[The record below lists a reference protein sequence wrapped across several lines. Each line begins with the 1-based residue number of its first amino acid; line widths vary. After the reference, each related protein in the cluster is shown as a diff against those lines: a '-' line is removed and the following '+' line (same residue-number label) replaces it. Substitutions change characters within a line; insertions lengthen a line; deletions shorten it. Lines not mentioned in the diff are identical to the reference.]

1 MPILIENNNYTNAYG
16 YSGSTYVSNAGD
28 TSILTLTVSELI
40 RVTTQGNPFSF
51 DPILNILSSPTVSWI
66 TEGIRV
72 GDIVRIRK
80 YDNSGTLI
88 ATHHANV
95 TSVTSTQL
103 NLDSWLAGL
112 FYDIS
117 ANEIMEVVPVVSVG
131 GLPRRRSDLLLEF
144 NHTLNNQTGSSA
156 SLIDGEKSQ
165 IFFSALDSLAVT
177 DVISGVFV
185 GNQSGQFLDNSEIE
199 YIGLNS
205 DGFHQY
211 EISIE
216 FANSGVFN
224 EEWFSA
230 SDCLKIFLRGLWSSK
245 QGEVF
250 NRTEFILDES
260 ANTGWFNEANNISIP
275 TGGAVILPISELK
288 FNTVNTVS
296 FELDLNG
303 TDVND
308 LAIGGVYIS
317 TDDSYY
323 KNKPTSQSNL
333 SYLLPTTVISV
344 GNTYTS
350 FANNGAE
357 WEVLV
362 FDIDVVSDVA
372 TVTLEITFNNAFQ
385 TFIDARDEDRLFYI
399 WSKVGNTNHLVYSD
413 QLSKGIPTGGVL
425 TMNSDFGYLDHSQNV
440 TSASG
445 DLTGFEADIED
456 DLAYY
461 GTFNL
466 EKFKTSYE
474 NINVRIEAFNT
485 ATDERFTLQQSNFSF
500 ASAIYQSST
509 GKYLLNQTQSINNE
523 LLNTSKKR
531 NAIVVLTGVEDSENY
546 EVSVYYPFVINWKYW
561 QSLSGV
567 NTDFAPNYNNNWFT
581 YANTGAW
588 DVRATIILTD
598 NGLNFEHSNTLMINN
613 YDANDDVDTTIVL
626 RKQSDNSIVTFIPKN
641 EPLII
646 ETTHVLN
653 SGGWDLQKIWGQ
665 ITVEPFENSPRWM
678 LSSIIDYDNNIVN
691 PLSPISGTL
700 LNLEFIFPNIIKFS
714 CNFDTT
720 KISTVKNVKIT
731 AKIKQGLENIV
742 TVYKLTTANEDKET
756 TDNELKILS

>member
-16 YSGSTYVSNAGD
+16 YSGATYVSNAGD
-28 TSILTLTVSELI
+28 TSILTLTVAELI

-51 DPILNILSSPTVSWI
+51 DPIMNILSSPTVSWI
-66 TEGIRV
+66 SEGIRV

-80 YDNSGTLI
+80 YTSAGVLS
-88 ATHHANV
+88 ATHYANV
-95 TSVTSTQL
+95 TSVTATNL
-103 NLDSWLAGL
+103 NLDTWSAGL

-131 GLPRRRSDLLLEF
+131 GVPRRRSDLLLEF
-144 NHTLNNQTGSSA
+144 NHALNNQIGSSA
-156 SLIDGEKSQ
+156 SLIDGEKTQ
-165 IFFSALDSLAVT
+165 IFFGQVNDLIV
-177 DVISGVFV
+177 SGAQGGFLI

-199 YIGLNS
+199 YIGLNA

-224 EEWFSA
+224 QDWFA
-230 SDCLKIFLRGLWSSK
+230 TSDCLKVFVRGLWASK
-245 QGEVF
+245 DNEVF
-250 NRTEFILDES
+250 NRAEFVLDES
-260 ANTGWFNEANNISIP
+260 ANTGWFNEANNISIA
-275 TGGAVILPISELK
+275 TGGSVVLPISELK

-296 FELDLNG
+296 FEVDLNG
-303 TDVND
+303 TDVDD

-323 KNKPTSQSNL
+323 KNKPTSQSKL

-350 FANNGAE
+350 NNNDGAE
-357 WEVLV
+357 WDVLV

-372 TVTLEITFNNAFQ
+372 TVTLEVTFNSDFQ

-399 WSKVGNTNHLVYSD
+399 WAKVGNTNHLVFSE
-413 QLSKGIPTGGVL
+413 QLSKEMPTGGVL
-425 TMNSDFGYLDHSQNV
+425 TMNSDYGFLDHAQNEV
-440 TSASG
+440 TAVGNS
-445 DLTGFEADIED
+445 TGFEADIED

-466 EKFKTSYE
+466 EKFKTTYE
-474 NINVRIEAFNT
+474 NINVRIEAYNT
-485 ATDERFTLQQSNFSF
+485 TTDERFTLQQTNFSF

-509 GKYLLNQTQSINNE
+509 GKYLLNQTQNINNE
-523 LLNTSKKR
+523 LLNTSEKR
-531 NAIVVLTGVEDSENY
+531 NAVVQLTGVEDSESY
-546 EVSVYYPFVINWKYW
+546 EVSIYYPFLINWKYW
-561 QSLSGV
+561 QSLTGV
-567 NTDFAPNYNNNWFT
+567 NTDFAPDFNNDWFP

-588 DVRATIILTD
+588 EVRATIVLTD
-598 NGLNFEHSNTLMINN
+598 NGLNFEHSNTLAINI

-626 RKQSDNSIVTFIPKN
+626 RKQSDNSVVTFIPKN

-653 SGGWDLQKIWGQ
+653 SGVWDLQKIWGQ

-678 LSSIIDYDNNIVN
+678 LSSIIDFDNNINN
-691 PLSPISGTL
+691 PLRPISGTL
-700 LNLEFIFPNIIKFS
+700 LNLDFIFPNIIKFS
-714 CNFDTT
+714 CNFDSS
-720 KISTVKNVKIT
+720 KLSTVKNVKIT

-742 TVYKLTTANEDKET
+742 TLNKLTTTNDDKET
-756 TDNELKILS
+756 TEDELKILS

>member
-1 MPILIENNNYTNAYG
+1 MPILIENNNYTNSYG
-16 YSGSTYVSNAGD
+16 YSGATYVSNAGD

-51 DPILNILSSPTVSWI
+51 DPILNILSSPTVSWVS
-66 TEGIRV
+66 EGIRV

-80 YDNSGTLI
+80 YTSAGVLS

-95 TSVTSTQL
+95 TSVTAQNL
-103 NLDSWLAGL
+103 NLDTWSAGL

-131 GLPRRRSDLLLEF
+131 GVPRRRSDLLLEF
-144 NHTLNNQTGSSA
+144 NHALNNQSGSSA
-156 SLIDGEKSQ
+156 SLIDGEKTQ
-165 IFFSALDSLAVT
+165 IFFGQVNDLIV
-177 DVISGVFV
+177 SGAQGGFLI
-185 GNQSGQFLDNSEIE
+185 GNQSGQFLDNAEIE
-199 YIGLNS
+199 YLGTNA
-205 DGFHQY
+205 DGFHKY

-224 EEWFSA
+224 QEWFST
-230 SDCLKIFLRGLWSSK
+230 SDCLKVFLRGLWSSK
-245 QGEVF
+245 DNEVF
-250 NRTEFILDES
+250 NRAEFVLDES
-260 ANTGWFNEANNISIP
+260 ANTGWFNEANNISVA
-275 TGGAVILPISELK
+275 TGGSVVLPISELK

-296 FELDLNG
+296 FEVDLNG
-303 TDVND
+303 TDVDD

-323 KNKPTSQSNL
+323 KNKPTSQSKL

-350 FANNGAE
+350 NNNAGAE

-362 FDIDVVSDVA
+362 FDIDVVGTIA
-372 TVTLEITFNNAFQ
+372 TVTLEITFNSAFQ

-399 WSKVGNTNHLVYSD
+399 WAKVGNTNHLVYSE
-413 QLSKGIPTGGVL
+413 QLSKEMPTGGELV
-425 TMNSDFGYLDHSQNV
+425 MNSDFGFLDHAQNEV
-440 TSASG
+440 TAVGNS
-445 DLTGFEADIED
+445 TGFTADIED

-466 EKFKTSYE
+466 EKFKTTYE

-485 ATDERFTLQQSNFSF
+485 VTDERFTLQQANFSF

-509 GKYLLNQTQSINNE
+509 GKYLLNQTQNINNE
-523 LLNTSKKR
+523 LLNTSEKR
-531 NAIVVLTGVEDSENY
+531 NAIVELTGVEDSESY
-546 EVSVYYPFVINWKYW
+546 EVSVYYPFLINWKYW
-561 QSLSGV
+561 QNLVGV
-567 NTDFAPNYNNNWFT
+567 NTDFAPGFNNDWFP

-588 DVRATIILTD
+588 EVRATIVLSD
-598 NGLNFEHSNTLMINN
+598 NGLNFEHSNTLAINN

-626 RKQSDNSIVTFIPKN
+626 RKKSDNSVVTFIPKN

-665 ITVEPFENSPRWM
+665 ISVEPFENSPRWI
-678 LSSIIDYDNNIVN
+678 LSSIIDFDNNINN
-691 PLSPISGTL
+691 PLRPISGTL
-700 LNLEFIFPNIIKFS
+700 LNLQFIFPNIIKFS
-714 CNFDTT
+714 CNFDTS
-720 KISTVKNVKIT
+720 KLSTVKNVKIT

-742 TVYKLTTANEDKET
+742 TVFKLTTADDDKET
-756 TDNELKILS
+756 TEDELKILS

>member
-16 YSGSTYVSNAGD
+16 YSGATYVSNAGD

-66 TEGIRV
+66 AEGIRV

-80 YDNSGTLI
+80 YTSAGVLS

-95 TSVTSTQL
+95 TSVTAQNL
-103 NLDSWLAGL
+103 NLDTWSAGL

-131 GLPRRRSDLLLEF
+131 GVPRRRSDLLLEF
-144 NHTLNNQTGSSA
+144 NHALNNQSGSSA

-165 IFFSALDSLAVT
+165 IFFGEVNVLIVGGAQGGFL
-177 DVISGVFV
+177 I
-185 GNQSGQFLDNSEIE
+185 GNQSGQFLDNAEIE
-199 YIGLNS
+199 YLGTNA

-224 EEWFSA
+224 QEWFSA

-245 QGEVF
+245 SGEVF

-275 TGGAVILPISELK
+275 NGGIVIDAINELK
-288 FNTVNTVS
+288 YNVANQVV
-296 FELDLNG
+296 FEVDLAG

-308 LAIGGVYIS
+308 LAIGAVYASI
-317 TDDSYY
+317 DDSYY
-323 KNKPTSQSNL
+323 KNKPTNQANL
-333 SYLLPTTVISV
+333 SYLLPTTPIVE
-344 GNTYTS
+344 GNTYQS
-350 FANNGAE
+350 FANNGAFF
-357 WEVLV
+357 EVSV
-362 FDIDVVSDVA
+362 FDISVVGTVA
-372 TVTLEITFNNAFQ
+372 TVILDITFNTELKAFL
-385 TFIDARDEDRLFYI
+385 DANEDNRLFYFWAKI
-399 WSKVGNTNHLVYSD
+399 GNTNHLIYSN
-413 QLSKGIPTGGVL
+413 QVNKELPVGGVL

-440 TSASG
+440 TSVSG

-466 EKFKTSYE
+466 EKFKQTYQ
-474 NINVRIEAFNT
+474 NINVKIEAYNT
-485 ATDERFTLQQSNFSF
+485 VTYDRFTLQQSNFSF
-500 ASAIYQSST
+500 ASAIYQGST
-509 GKYLLNQTQSINNE
+509 GKYLLNQTQNINNE
-523 LLNTSKKR
+523 LLNTSLKKD
-531 NAIVVLTGVEDSENY
+531 AKVQLTGVEDSTNY
-546 EVSVYYPFVINWKYW
+546 EVSIYYPFIVNWKYW

-567 NTDFAPNYNNNWFT
+567 NSDFAPNYNNNWYP

-588 DVRATIILTD
+588 EVRAIVTLLD
-598 NGLNFEHSNTLMINN
+598 DGLNFEHSNTLVIND
-613 YDANDDVDTTIVL
+613 YDANPDVDTVITL
-626 RKQSDNSIVTFIPKN
+626 KKLSDLSTVNYVPKN
-641 EPLII
+641 EMLRI
-646 ETTHVLN
+646 EATHTLN
-653 SGGWDLQKIWGQ
+653 TGVWDLQKIWGQ
-665 ITVEPFENSPRWM
+665 ITIEPFENSPRWM
-678 LSSIIDYDNNIVN
+678 LSSIIDYDNNINN
-691 PLSPISGTL
+691 PLIPISGL
-700 LNLEFIFPNIIKFS
+700 LLDFDLISANIIKFS
-714 CNFDTT
+714 CNFDTS
-720 KISTVKNVKIT
+720 KLSTVKNVKIT
-731 AKIKQGLENIV
+731 AKIKQGEDDIV
-742 TVYKLTTANEDKET
+742 IVSKETNNNEDKET

>member
-16 YSGSTYVSNAGD
+16 YSGATYVSNAGD
-28 TSILTLTVSELI
+28 TSILTLTVAELI

-51 DPILNILSSPTVSWI
+51 DPIMNILSSPTVSWI
-66 TEGIRV
+66 SEGIRV

-80 YDNSGTLI
+80 YTSAGVLS

-95 TSVTSTQL
+95 TSVTATNL
-103 NLDSWLAGL
+103 NLDTWSAGL

-131 GLPRRRSDLLLEF
+131 GVPRRRSDLLLEF
-144 NHTLNNQTGSSA
+144 NHALNNQIGSSA
-156 SLIDGEKSQ
+156 SLIDGEKTQ
-165 IFFSALDSLAVT
+165 IFFGQVNDLIV
-177 DVISGVFV
+177 SGAQGGFLI

-199 YIGLNS
+199 YLGLNA

-224 EEWFSA
+224 QEWFA
-230 SDCLKIFLRGLWSSK
+230 TADCLKVFVRGLWASK
-245 QGEVF
+245 DNEVF
-250 NRTEFILDES
+250 NRTEFVLDES
-260 ANTGWFNEANNISIP
+260 ANTGWFNEANNISIA
-275 TGGAVILPISELK
+275 TGGSVVLPISELK

-296 FELDLNG
+296 FEVDLNG
-303 TDVND
+303 TDVDD

-323 KNKPTSQSNL
+323 KNKPTSQSKL

-350 FANNGAE
+350 NNNDGAE
-357 WEVLV
+357 WDVLV

-372 TVTLEITFNNAFQ
+372 TVTLEVTFNSDFQ

-399 WSKVGNTNHLVYSD
+399 WAKVGNTNHLVFSE
-413 QLSKGIPTGGVL
+413 QLSKEMPTGGVL
-425 TMNSDFGYLDHSQNV
+425 TMNSDYGFLDHAQNEV
-440 TSASG
+440 TAVGNS
-445 DLTGFEADIED
+445 TGFEADIED

-466 EKFKTSYE
+466 EKFKTTYE
-474 NINVRIEAFNT
+474 NINVRIEAYNT
-485 ATDERFTLQQSNFSF
+485 TTDERFTLQQTNFSF

-509 GKYLLNQTQSINNE
+509 GKYLLNQTQNINNE
-523 LLNTSKKR
+523 LLNTSEKR
-531 NAIVVLTGVEDSENY
+531 NAIVQLTGVEDSESY
-546 EVSVYYPFVINWKYW
+546 EVSIYYPFLINWKYW
-561 QSLSGV
+561 QSLTGV
-567 NTDFAPNYNNNWFT
+567 NTDFAPDFNNDWFP

-588 DVRATIILTD
+588 EVRATIVLTD
-598 NGLNFEHSNTLMINN
+598 NGLNFEHSNTLAINN

-626 RKQSDNSIVTFIPKN
+626 RKQSDNSVVTFIPKN

-653 SGGWDLQKIWGQ
+653 SGVWDLQKIWGQ

-678 LSSIIDYDNNIVN
+678 LSSIIDFDNNINN
-691 PLSPISGTL
+691 PLRPISGTL
-700 LNLEFIFPNIIKFS
+700 LNLDFIFPNIIKFS
-714 CNFDTT
+714 CNFDSS
-720 KISTVKNVKIT
+720 KLSTVKNVKIT
-731 AKIKQGLENIV
+731 AKIKQGLENII
-742 TVYKLTTANEDKET
+742 TVFKLTTTNDDKET
-756 TDNELKILS
+756 TEDELKILS

>member
-1 MPILIENNNYTNAYG
+1 MPVQILNNNYTDEFG
-16 YSGSTYVSNAGD
+16 YSGATYVSNAGD
-28 TSILTLTVSELI
+28 KSILTLNVAELI
-40 RVTTQGNPFSF
+40 RITTQGNPFSF
-51 DPILNILSSPTVSWI
+51 DPILNILSSPTVSWLS
-66 TEGIRV
+66 EGIRV
-72 GDIVRIRK
+72 SDIVRIRK
-80 YDNSGTLI
+80 YDSSGTLI

-95 TSVTSTQL
+95 TAVTSTQL

-131 GLPRRRSDLLLEF
+131 GVPRRRSDLLIEF
-144 NHTLNNQTGSSA
+144 NHSLNNQTGSSA

-165 IFFSALDSLAVT
+165 IFFGEVNVLIVGGAQGGFL
-177 DVISGVFV
+177 I
-185 GNQSGQFLDNSEIE
+185 GNQSGQFLDNAEIE

-205 DGFHQY
+205 DGFHKY

-224 EEWFSA
+224 QEWFSA
-230 SDCLKIFLRGLWSSK
+230 SDCLKVFLRGLWSSK
-245 QGEVF
+245 SGEVF

-260 ANTGWFNEANNISIP
+260 ANTGWFNEANNLSIP
-275 TGGAVILPISELK
+275 TGGSVVLPISELK

-296 FELDLNG
+296 FEVDLNG
-303 TDVND
+303 TDVDD

-323 KNKPTSQSNL
+323 KNKPTSQSKL

-350 FANNGAE
+350 NNNAGAE

-362 FDIDVVSDVA
+362 FDIDVVGTIA
-372 TVTLEITFNNAFQ
+372 TVTLEVTFNSAFQ
-385 TFIDARDEDRLFYI
+385 SFIDARDEDRLFYI
-399 WSKVGNTNHLVYSD
+399 WAKVGNTNHLVFSE
-413 QLSKGIPTGGVL
+413 QLSKEMPTGGVL

-440 TSASG
+440 TSVSG

-466 EKFKTSYE
+466 EKFKTTYE
-474 NINVRIEAFNT
+474 NINVRIEAYNT
-485 ATDERFTLQQSNFSF
+485 TTDERFTLQQANFSF

-509 GKYLLNQTQSINNE
+509 GKYLLNQTQNINNE
-523 LLNTSKKR
+523 LLNTSEKR
-531 NAIVVLTGVEDSENY
+531 NAVVQLTGVEDSESY
-546 EVSVYYPFVINWKYW
+546 EVSVYYPFIINWKYW
-561 QSLSGV
+561 LSLLGV
-567 NTDFAPNYNNNWFT
+567 NTDFAPDFNNDWFP

-588 DVRATIILTD
+588 EVRATIVLTD
-598 NGLNFEHSNTLMINN
+598 NGLNFEHSNTLAINN

-626 RKQSDNSIVTFIPKN
+626 RKASDNSVVTFIPKN

-653 SGGWDLQKIWGQ
+653 SGVWDLQKIWGQ

-678 LSSIIDYDNNIVN
+678 LSSIIDFDNNINN
-691 PLSPISGTL
+691 PLRPISGL
-700 LNLEFIFPNIIKFS
+700 LLDFDLISTNIIKFS
-714 CNFDTT
+714 CNFDSS
-720 KISTVKNVKIT
+720 KLSTVKNVKIT
-731 AKIKQGLENIV
+731 AKIKQGDDDIVIVSKETTDNI
-742 TVYKLTTANEDKET
+742 DKET

>member
-16 YSGSTYVSNAGD
+16 YSGATYVSNAGD
-28 TSILTLTVSELI
+28 TSILTLTVAELI

-51 DPILNILSSPTVSWI
+51 DPIMNILSSPTVSWI
-66 TEGIRV
+66 SEGIRV

-80 YDNSGTLI
+80 YTSAGVLS

-95 TSVTSTQL
+95 TSVTATNL
-103 NLDSWLAGL
+103 NLDTWSAGL

-131 GLPRRRSDLLLEF
+131 GVPRRRSDLLLEF
-144 NHTLNNQTGSSA
+144 NHALNNQIGSSA
-156 SLIDGEKSQ
+156 SLIDGEKTQ
-165 IFFSALDSLAVT
+165 IFFGQVNDLIV
-177 DVISGVFV
+177 SGAQGGFLI

-199 YIGLNS
+199 YIGLNA

-224 EEWFSA
+224 QDWFA
-230 SDCLKIFLRGLWSSK
+230 TSDCLKVFVRGLWASK
-245 QGEVF
+245 DNEVF
-250 NRTEFILDES
+250 NRAEFVLDES
-260 ANTGWFNEANNISIP
+260 ANTGWFNEANNISIA
-275 TGGAVILPISELK
+275 TGGSVVLPISELK

-296 FELDLNG
+296 FEVDLNG
-303 TDVND
+303 TDVDD

-323 KNKPTSQSNL
+323 KNKPTSQSKL

-344 GNTYTS
+344 GNAYTS
-350 FANNGAE
+350 NNNDGAE
-357 WEVLV
+357 WDVLV

-372 TVTLEITFNNAFQ
+372 TVTLEVTFNSDFQ

-399 WSKVGNTNHLVYSD
+399 WAKVGNTNHLVFSE
-413 QLSKGIPTGGVL
+413 QLSKEMPTGGVL
-425 TMNSDFGYLDHSQNV
+425 TMNSDYGFLDHAQNEV
-440 TSASG
+440 TAVGNS
-445 DLTGFEADIED
+445 TGFEADIED

-466 EKFKTSYE
+466 EKFKTTYE
-474 NINVRIEAFNT
+474 NINVRIEAYNT
-485 ATDERFTLQQSNFSF
+485 TTDERFTLQQTNFSF

-509 GKYLLNQTQSINNE
+509 GKYLLNQTQNINNE
-523 LLNTSKKR
+523 LLNTSEKR
-531 NAIVVLTGVEDSENY
+531 NAVVQLTGVEDSESY
-546 EVSVYYPFVINWKYW
+546 EVSIYYPFLINWKYW
-561 QSLSGV
+561 QSLTGV
-567 NTDFAPNYNNNWFT
+567 NTDFAPDFNNDWFP

-588 DVRATIILTD
+588 EVRATIVLTD
-598 NGLNFEHSNTLMINN
+598 NGLNFEHSNTLAINN

-626 RKQSDNSIVTFIPKN
+626 RKQSDNSVVTFIPKN

-653 SGGWDLQKIWGQ
+653 SGVWDLQKIWGQ

-678 LSSIIDYDNNIVN
+678 LSSIIDFDNNINN
-691 PLSPISGTL
+691 PLRPISGTL
-700 LNLEFIFPNIIKFS
+700 LNLDFIFPNIIKFS
-714 CNFDTT
+714 CNFDSS
-720 KISTVKNVKIT
+720 KLSTVKNVKIT

-742 TVYKLTTANEDKET
+742 TLNKLTTTNDDKET
-756 TDNELKILS
+756 TEDELKILS

>member
-1 MPILIENNNYTNAYG
+1 MPILIENNNYTNPYG
-16 YSGSTYVSNAGD
+16 YSGATYVSNAGD
-28 TSILTLTVSELI
+28 TSILTLTVAELI

-51 DPILNILSSPTVSWI
+51 DPIMNILSSPTVSWI
-66 TEGIRV
+66 SEGIRV

-80 YDNSGTLI
+80 YTSAGVLS

-95 TSVTSTQL
+95 TSVTATNL
-103 NLDSWLAGL
+103 NLDTWSAGL

-131 GLPRRRSDLLLEF
+131 GVPRRRSDLLLEF
-144 NHTLNNQTGSSA
+144 NHALNNQSGSSA

-165 IFFSALDSLAVT
+165 IFFGQVNDLIV
-177 DVISGVFV
+177 SGAQGGFLI
-185 GNQSGQFLDNSEIE
+185 GNQSGQFLDNAEIE
-199 YIGLNS
+199 YIGLNA

-224 EEWFSA
+224 QEWFA
-230 SDCLKIFLRGLWSSK
+230 TSDCLKVFVRGLWASK
-245 QGEVF
+245 DNEVF
-250 NRTEFILDES
+250 NRAEFVLDES
-260 ANTGWFNEANNISIP
+260 ANTGWFNEANNISIA
-275 TGGAVILPISELK
+275 TGGSVVLPISELK

-296 FELDLNG
+296 FEVDLNG
-303 TDVND
+303 TDVDD

-323 KNKPTSQSNL
+323 KNKPTSQSKL

-372 TVTLEITFNNAFQ
+372 TVTLEVTFNSDFQ

-399 WSKVGNTNHLVYSD
+399 WAKVGNTNHLVYSE
-413 QLSKGIPTGGVL
+413 QLSKEMPTGGVL
-425 TMNSDFGYLDHSQNV
+425 TMNSDYGFLDHAQNEV
-440 TSASG
+440 TAVGNS
-445 DLTGFEADIED
+445 TGFEADIED

-466 EKFKTSYE
+466 EKFKTTYE
-474 NINVRIEAFNT
+474 NINVRIEAYNT
-485 ATDERFTLQQSNFSF
+485 TTDERFTLQQTNFSF

-509 GKYLLNQTQSINNE
+509 GKYLLNQTQNINNE
-523 LLNTSKKR
+523 LLNTSEKR
-531 NAIVVLTGVEDSENY
+531 NAVVQLTGVEDSESY
-546 EVSVYYPFVINWKYW
+546 EVSIYYPFLINWKYW
-561 QSLSGV
+561 QSLTGV
-567 NTDFAPNYNNNWFT
+567 NTDFAPDFNNDWFP

-588 DVRATIILTD
+588 EVRATIVLTD
-598 NGLNFEHSNTLMINN
+598 NGLNFEHSNTLAINN

-626 RKQSDNSIVTFIPKN
+626 RKQSDNSVVTFIPKN

-653 SGGWDLQKIWGQ
+653 SGVWDLQKIWGQ

-678 LSSIIDYDNNIVN
+678 LSSIIDFDNNINN
-691 PLSPISGTL
+691 PLRPISGTL
-700 LNLEFIFPNIIKFS
+700 LNLDFIFPNIIKFS
-714 CNFDTT
+714 CNFDSS
-720 KISTVKNVKIT
+720 KLSTVKNVKIT

-742 TVYKLTTANEDKET
+742 TLNKLTTTNDDKET
-756 TDNELKILS
+756 TEDELKILS

>member
-1 MPILIENNNYTNAYG
+1 MPVQILSNNYTDYFG
-16 YSGSTYVSNAGD
+16 YSGQTYVNNAGD
-28 TSILTLTVSELI
+28 KSILTLNVAELI
-40 RVTTQGNPFSF
+40 RITTQGNPFSF
-51 DPILNILSSPTVSWI
+51 DPILNILSSPTVSWLS
-66 TEGIRV
+66 EGIRV
-72 GDIVRIRK
+72 SDIVRIRK
-80 YDNSGTLI
+80 YDSSGTLI

-95 TSVTSTQL
+95 TAVTSTQL

-117 ANEIMEVVPVVSVG
+117 SNEIMEVVPVLSVG
-131 GLPRRRSDLLLEF
+131 GVPRRRSDLLLEF
-144 NHTLNNQTGSSA
+144 NHALNNQSGSSA

-165 IFFSALDSLAVT
+165 IFFGEVNVLIVGGAQGGFL
-177 DVISGVFV
+177 I
-185 GNQSGQFLDNSEIE
+185 GNQSGQFLDNAEIE

-205 DGFHQY
+205 DGFHKY

-224 EEWFSA
+224 QEWFSA
-230 SDCLKIFLRGLWSSK
+230 SDCLKVFLRGLWSSK
-245 QGEVF
+245 SGEVF

-275 TGGAVILPISELK
+275 TGGAVVLPISELK

-296 FELDLNG
+296 FEVDLNG
-303 TDVND
+303 TDIND

-323 KNKPTSQSNL
+323 KNKPTSQSKL

-362 FDIDVVSDVA
+362 FDIDVVSGIA

-399 WSKVGNTNHLVYSD
+399 WAKVGNTNHLVYSE
-413 QLSKGIPTGGVL
+413 QLSKEMPTGGELV
-425 TMNSDFGYLDHSQNV
+425 MNNDYGFLDHAQNEV
-440 TSASG
+440 TAVG

-466 EKFKTSYE
+466 EKFKQTYQ
-474 NINVRIEAFNT
+474 NINVKIEAYNT
-485 ATDERFTLQQSNFSF
+485 VTDERFTLQQTNFSF

-509 GKYLLNQTQSINNE
+509 GKYLLNQTQNINNE
-523 LLNTSKKR
+523 LLNTSLKR
-531 NAIVVLTGVEDSENY
+531 DAKVQLTGVEDSENY
-546 EVSVYYPFVINWKYW
+546 EVSIYYPFVVNWKYW

-567 NTDFAPNYNNNWFT
+567 NSDFAPNYNNNWYP

-588 DVRATIILTD
+588 EVRTTVTLLD
-598 NGLNFEHSNTLMINN
+598 DGLSFEHSNTLVIND
-613 YDANDDVDTTIVL
+613 YDANPDVDTVITL
-626 RKQSDNSIVTFIPKN
+626 KKLSDLSTVNYVPKN
-641 EPLII
+641 EMLRI
-646 ETTHVLN
+646 EATHTLN
-653 SGGWDLQKIWGQ
+653 TGVWDLQKIWGQ
-665 ITVEPFENSPRWM
+665 ITIEPFENSPRWM
-678 LSSIIDYDNNIVN
+678 LSSIIDYDNNINN
-691 PLSPISGTL
+691 PLIPISGL
-700 LNLEFIFPNIIKFS
+700 LLDFDLISANIIKFS
-714 CNFDTT
+714 SNFDTS
-720 KISTVKNVKIT
+720 KLSTVKNVKIT
-731 AKIKQGLENIV
+731 AKIKQGEDDIV
-742 TVYKLTTANEDKET
+742 IVSKETTDNEDKET

>member
-16 YSGSTYVSNAGD
+16 YSGATYVSNAGD
-28 TSILTLTVSELI
+28 TSILTLTVAELI

-51 DPILNILSSPTVSWI
+51 DPIMNILSSPTVSWI
-66 TEGIRV
+66 AEGIRV

-80 YDNSGTLI
+80 YTSAGVLS

-95 TSVTSTQL
+95 TSVTAQNL
-103 NLDSWLAGL
+103 NLDTWLAGL

-131 GLPRRRSDLLLEF
+131 GVPRRRSDLLLEF
-144 NHTLNNQTGSSA
+144 NHALNNQTGSSA
-156 SLIDGEKSQ
+156 SLIDGEKTQ
-165 IFFSALDSLAVT
+165 IFFGQVNDLIV
-177 DVISGVFV
+177 SGAQGGFLI
-185 GNQSGQFLDNSEIE
+185 GNQSGQFLDNAEIE
-199 YIGLNS
+199 YLGTNA

-224 EEWFSA
+224 QEWFA
-230 SDCLKIFLRGLWSSK
+230 TSDCLKVFVRGLWASK
-245 QGEVF
+245 DNEVF
-250 NRTEFILDES
+250 NRAEFVLDES
-260 ANTGWFNEANNISIP
+260 ANTGWFNEANNISVA
-275 TGGAVILPISELK
+275 TGGSVVLPISELK
-288 FNTVNTVS
+288 FNTINTVS
-296 FELDLNG
+296 FEVDLNG
-303 TDVND
+303 TDVDD

-323 KNKPTSQSNL
+323 KNKPTSQSKL

-362 FDIDVVSDVA
+362 FDIDVVGTIA
-372 TVTLEITFNNAFQ
+372 TVTLEITFNSAFQ

-399 WSKVGNTNHLVYSD
+399 WAKVGNTNHLVYSE
-413 QLSKGIPTGGVL
+413 QLSKEMPTGGELV
-425 TMNSDFGYLDHSQNV
+425 MNSDYGFLDHAQNEV
-440 TSASG
+440 TAVGNSTEF
-445 DLTGFEADIED
+445 DADIED

-466 EKFKTSYE
+466 EKFKTTYE

-485 ATDERFTLQQSNFSF
+485 ATDERFTLQQANFSF

-509 GKYLLNQTQSINNE
+509 GKYLLNQTQNINNE
-523 LLNTSKKR
+523 LLNTSEKR
-531 NAIVVLTGVEDSENY
+531 NAIVQLTGVEDSESY
-546 EVSVYYPFVINWKYW
+546 EVSVYYPFLINWKYW
-561 QSLSGV
+561 QNLVGV
-567 NTDFAPNYNNNWFT
+567 NTDFAPDFNNDWFP

-588 DVRATIILTD
+588 EVRATIVLTD
-598 NGLNFEHSNTLMINN
+598 NGLNFEHSNTLAINN

-626 RKQSDNSIVTFIPKN
+626 RKQSDNSVVTFIPKN

-678 LSSIIDYDNNIVN
+678 LSSIIDFDNNILN
-691 PLSPISGTL
+691 PLRPISGTL
-700 LNLEFIFPNIIKFS
+700 LNLQFIFPNIINFS
-714 CNFDTT
+714 CNFDTS
-720 KISTVKNVKIT
+720 KLSTVKNVKIT

-742 TVYKLTTANEDKET
+742 TVFKLTTANDDKET
-756 TDNELKILS
+756 TDDELKILS

>member
-16 YSGSTYVSNAGD
+16 YSGATYVSNAGD
-28 TSILTLTVSELI
+28 TSILTLTVAELI

-51 DPILNILSSPTVSWI
+51 DPIMNILSSPTVSWI
-66 TEGIRV
+66 SEGIRV

-80 YDNSGTLI
+80 YTSAGVLS

-95 TSVTSTQL
+95 TSVTATNL
-103 NLDSWLAGL
+103 NLDTWSAGL

-131 GLPRRRSDLLLEF
+131 GVPRRRSDLLLEF
-144 NHTLNNQTGSSA
+144 NHALNNQIGSSA
-156 SLIDGEKSQ
+156 SLIDGEKTQ
-165 IFFSALDSLAVT
+165 IFFGQVNDLIV
-177 DVISGVFV
+177 SGAQGGFLI

-199 YIGLNS
+199 YIGLNA

-224 EEWFSA
+224 QDWFA
-230 SDCLKIFLRGLWSSK
+230 TSDCLKVFVRGLWASK
-245 QGEVF
+245 DNEVF
-250 NRTEFILDES
+250 NRAEFVLDES
-260 ANTGWFNEANNISIP
+260 ANTGWFNEANNISIA
-275 TGGAVILPISELK
+275 TGGSVVLPISELK

-296 FELDLNG
+296 FEVDLNG
-303 TDVND
+303 TDVDD

-323 KNKPTSQSNL
+323 KNKPTSQSKL

-350 FANNGAE
+350 NNNDGAE
-357 WEVLV
+357 WDVLV

-372 TVTLEITFNNAFQ
+372 TVTLEVTFNSDFQ

-399 WSKVGNTNHLVYSD
+399 WAKVGNTNHLVFSE
-413 QLSKGIPTGGVL
+413 QLSKEMPTGGVL
-425 TMNSDFGYLDHSQNV
+425 TMNSDYGFLDHAQNEV
-440 TSASG
+440 TAVGNS
-445 DLTGFEADIED
+445 TGFEADIED

-466 EKFKTSYE
+466 EKFKTTYE
-474 NINVRIEAFNT
+474 NINVRIEAYNT
-485 ATDERFTLQQSNFSF
+485 TTDERFTLQQTNFSF

-509 GKYLLNQTQSINNE
+509 GKYLLNQTQNINNE
-523 LLNTSKKR
+523 LLNTSEKR
-531 NAIVVLTGVEDSENY
+531 NAVVQLTGVEDSESY
-546 EVSVYYPFVINWKYW
+546 EVSIYYPFLINWKYW
-561 QSLSGV
+561 QSLTGV
-567 NTDFAPNYNNNWFT
+567 NTDFAPDFNNDWFP

-588 DVRATIILTD
+588 EVRATIVLTD
-598 NGLNFEHSNTLMINN
+598 NGLNFEHSNTLAINI

-626 RKQSDNSIVTFIPKN
+626 RKQSDNSVVTFIPKN

-653 SGGWDLQKIWGQ
+653 SGVWDLQKIWGQ

-678 LSSIIDYDNNIVN
+678 LSSIIDFDNNINN
-691 PLSPISGTL
+691 PLRPISGTL
-700 LNLEFIFPNIIKFS
+700 LNLDFIFPNIIKFS
-714 CNFDTT
+714 CNFDSS
-720 KISTVKNVKIT
+720 KLSTVKNVKIT

-742 TVYKLTTANEDKET
+742 TLNKLTTTNDDKET
-756 TDNELKILS
+756 TEDELKILS